1 MKISEN
7 IIMARIIIS
16 EIEQLNA
23 NPALIDIEI
32 MYKKAI
38 ELEITVQQILITT
51 AKMLDL

>member
-1 MKISEN
+1 MKISRH
-7 IIMARIIIS
+7 IIEARKILS

-23 NPALIDIEI
+23 NPALIDLEI

-38 ELEITVQQILITT
+38 DLDVIAQQMIITT

>member
-1 MKISEN
+1 MKISQN
-7 IIMARIIIS
+7 IIAARKILS

-23 NPALIDIEI
+23 NPALIDVEI

-38 ELEITVQQILITT
+38 ELDIAVQQILITT